1 MQNCLGRSKQMKKL
15 IMASGIGVV
24 VVRTFLIMIL
34 IYALII
40 LLPVHT
46 KTSKD
51 AIFFAVQN
59 NQYHLKEC
67 IEKNYSTI
75 RYKDVVKGC
84 EFLGRCLVAAKDFDS
99 RDILFTEQAFAT
111 AIHKDKRSTAC
122 FNCTQLCNKCIYEK
136 CSYCNSV
143 FCSSECFS
151 EGKKCHSVLFSLFSY
166 L

>member
-1 MQNCLGRSKQMKKL
+1 MKKL

-59 NQYHLKEC
+59 NQYHMKEC
-67 IEKNYSTI
+67 IEQGNYNFESLNPGFLIKDIIAEENFIDFRCGGSGFGSQTSYFGFYYTENDDVYSVWCAPPREESLACYGGGYLWEEKGGDN
-75 RYKDVVKGC
+75 RYY
-84 EFLGRCLVAAKDFDS
+84 
-99 RDILFTEQAFAT
+99 TEKICDHFYY
-111 AIHKDKRSTAC
+111 
-122 FNCTQLCNKCIYEK
+122 YEA
-136 CSYCNSV
+136 S
-143 FCSSECFS
+143 F
-151 EGKKCHSVLFSLFSY
+151 
-166 L
+166 